1 MPRKASTYQ
10 HCKNQNY
17 KCLRSQ
23 ANQLKDKSMLVGLEA
38 RRAGAQSEGRST
50 RSLFKI
56 QTCSVQAPS
65 PLEESWIWRHL

>member
-17 KCLRSQ
+17 KCLRSR

-38 RRAGAQSEGRST
+38 RRAGAQSEGHST
-50 RSLFKI
+50 LSLFKI
-56 QTCSVQAPS
+56 QAYSVQAPS
-65 PLEESWIWRHL
+65 PLEESRI

>member
-1 MPRKASTYQ
+1 MPRKASIYQ

-38 RRAGAQSEGRST
+38 RRMGAQSEGHST
-50 RSLFKI
+50 RSLFKM
-56 QTCSVQAPS
+56 QAYSVQAFS
-65 PLEESWIWRHL
+65 PLEESRI